1 LLRRTIMLHRNIAG
15 ARCIVK
21 INLHVPGPQ
30 ADATLPQPV
39 LPVLTGLILIV
50 ALAFLPGPA
59 LLLAGLTG
67 TVGLAIGL
75 VELRRHGGPEVPCLP
90 PARER

>member
-1 LLRRTIMLHRNIAG
+1 MLHRNIVA

-21 INLHVPGPQ
+21 INLHVPGLQ
-30 ADATLPQPV
+30 ADATLPQAI
-39 LPVLTGLILIV
+39 LPMLAGLILIA

-59 LLLAGLTG
+59 LFLAGLTG
-67 TVGLAIGL
+67 AVILAIGL
-75 VELRRHGGPEVPCLP
+75 AELRRHGGPELPCLP